1 MRQERIEAAGAHD
14 SRHGL
19 VITGGRNSTNL
30 VPISSAEKTTDGEN
44 FHGFP
49 SLPIPLIG
57 HCLVSLQNNGG
68 LFSTGG
74 IAKDEVRSGTY
85 LGSGRSFIYDVSS
98 NTWDEV
104 DALPT
109 GIYSRESRMMRDTSE
124 QIKFTALHPH
134 RTSMWDHQEQT

>member
-1 MRQERIEAAGAHD
+1 MRQERIEAAGAYD

-19 VITGGRNSTNL
+19 VITGGRPPKLL
-30 VPISSAEKTTDGEN
+30 VPLSSAEKTTDGEN
-44 FHGFP
+44 FYGFP

-74 IAKDEVRSGTY
+74 IAKDMVR
-85 LGSGRSFIYDVSS
+85 SGRSFIYDVSS

-134 RTSMWDHQEQT
+134 RSSMWDHQEQT